1 MNYTIDLGSLIL
13 HSFAAFAIAGY
24 ISAGYS
30 RLAQFIMVAVTL
42 AALAKESK
50 DYWLPEPFTDPQ
62 FGVGDLIATV
72 GAAGLLALYATVKSL
87 RS

>member
-30 RLAQFIMVAVTL
+30 RL
-42 AALAKESK
+42 
-50 DYWLPEPFTDPQ
+50 
-62 FGVGDLIATV
+62 GVGDLIATV